1 MAEKLLVNTDL
12 LERCAGELRTVAGG
26 FRDAE
31 SILAK

>member
-12 LERCAGELRTVAGG
+12 LERCAGELKSAANG
-26 FRDAE
+26 FGDAA